1 MSYKIGIIGLGYV
14 GFPLAFEFSKK
25 FDVVGFDLSLKR
37 IEDLRDGYDKTN
49 EISRE
54 DLKQVKQNILLTD
67 NINELKSCNIYIIT
81 VPTPVDE
88 ANSPDMSHLK
98 QASKSIGSILKEEDI
113 VIYESTVYP
122 GATEEVCVPIL
133 ESASDLTFNKDF
145 FVGYS
150 PERINPGDKDH
161 TLANIKKIVS
171 ASTKESLEK
180 IYFIYSEII
189 EAGIFKAESIKVA
202 EAAKVIENTQRDIN
216 IALMNELAKIF
227 DTLGIDT
234 KDVLDAAGTKWNFLP
249 FKPGLVGGH
258 CIGVDPYY
266 LSYKAQEVGLNPEI
280 VLSGRRINESMVSF
294 VVDKVERLMNLKSLE
309 LPSSDILVMG
319 LTFKENCPDIRNSK
333 VFDLVKSLEKRGAKV
348 EIFDPV
354 LNKSDD
360 LDLTE
365 IELLKD
371 IKKDSYDAIIF
382 CVKHKELLDIGIE
395 NIKSMGKKV
404 SVIFDVTSSL
414 PKINVDGRL

>member
-25 FDVVGFDLSLKR
+25 FDVVGFDLSPRR
-37 IEDLRDGYDKTN
+37 IKELRDGYDKTN

-54 DLKQVKQNILLTD
+54 DFEPLKQNILLTD

-98 QASKSIGSILKEEDI
+98 QASKSIGSILKKEDI

-133 ESASDLTFNKDF
+133 ESASDLTFNNDF

-150 PERINPGDKDH
+150 PERINPGDKNH
-161 TLANIKKIVS
+161 TLANIKKLVS

-189 EAGIFKAESIKVA
+189 EAGVFKAESIRVA

-227 DTLGIDT
+227 DALDIDT
-234 KDVLDAAGTKWNFLP
+234 KDVLDAASTKWNFLS

-266 LSYKAQEVGLNPEI
+266 LSYKAQEVGLNPEV
-280 VLSGRRINESMVSF
+280 VLSGRRINESMVNF
-294 VVDKVERLMNLKSLE
+294 VVEKVERLMNLKSLQ
-309 LPSSDILVMG
+309 LPSSNILVMG

-333 VFDLVKSLEKRGAKV
+333 VFDLVKSLKKRGANV

-365 IELLKD
+365 IELLKN
-371 IKKDSYDAIIF
+371 IKKDFYDAIIF

>member
-150 PERINPGDKDH
+150 PERINPGDKNH

-234 KDVLDAAGTKWNFLP
+234 KDVLDAAGTKWNFIP

>member
-150 PERINPGDKDH
+150 PERINPGDKNH

-234 KDVLDAAGTKWNFLP
+234 KDVLDAAGTKWNFIP

-294 VVDKVERLMNLKSLE
+294 VVDKVERLMNLKSLQ

>member
-67 NINELKSCNIYIIT
+67 NINELKTCNIYIIT

-319 LTFKENCPDIRNSK
+319 LTFKENCPDIRNTK

>member
-25 FDVVGFDLSLKR
+25 FDVVGFDLSPRR
-37 IEDLRDGYDKTN
+37 IKELRDGYDKTN

-54 DLKQVKQNILLTD
+54 DLEPLKQNILLTD

-98 QASKSIGSILKEEDI
+98 QASKSIGSILKKEDI

-133 ESASDLTFNKDF
+133 ESASDLTLNNDF

-150 PERINPGDKDH
+150 PERINPGDKNH
-161 TLANIKKIVS
+161 TLANIKKLVS

-189 EAGIFKAESIKVA
+189 EAGVFKAESIRVA

-227 DTLGIDT
+227 DALDIDT
-234 KDVLDAAGTKWNFLP
+234 KDVLDAAGTKWNFLS

-266 LSYKAQEVGLNPEI
+266 LSYKAQEVGLNPEV
-280 VLSGRRINESMVSF
+280 VLSGRRINESMVNF
-294 VVDKVERLMNLKSLE
+294 VVDKVERLMNLKSLQ
-309 LPSSDILVMG
+309 LPSSNILIMG

-333 VFDLVKSLEKRGAKV
+333 VFDLVKSLKKRGANV

-365 IELLKD
+365 IELLKN
-371 IKKDSYDAIIF
+371 IKKDFYDAIIF

>member
-25 FDVVGFDLSLKR
+25 FDVVGFDLSLRR
-37 IEDLRDGYDKTN
+37 IKELRDGFDKTN

-88 ANSPDMSHLK
+88 ANYPDMSHLK
-98 QASKSIGSILKEEDI
+98 QASKSIGSILKKEDI

-150 PERINPGDKDH
+150 PERINPGDKNH

-189 EAGIFKAESIKVA
+189 EAGIYKTESIKVA

-227 DTLGIDT
+227 DTLDIDT

-294 VVDKVERLMNLKSLE
+294 VVDKVERIMNLKSLE

-354 LNKSDD
+354 LNKSDV
-360 LDLTE
+360 DLTE